1 MAIKRRDF
9 LIFLGVGTGAIACA
23 ALSSSEHK
31 LSTAFANSVTAA
43 SLPKGINF
51 QPVKGPMPL
60 ETSYIIASSD
70 QSMPISSISPEQQ
83 VKAYSTYEV
92 ADDLILP
99 EGFTYDIVAT
109 WGEKVGDSRFGYN
122 KDYLSF
128 VETVKDEGFLTVN
141 FEYISAI
148 PWTQAYQ
155 KVIGKSLPFAKLEA
169 AMKSL
174 GKDEINAYA
183 LPTNDPTKAMI
194 QEISKE
200 ALIDLGIGVISIRRN
215 PDGKWE
221 RTNSKADRRIT
232 GISGLEDGNYL
243 KATGPAVAIFR
254 KKGKGYTDQ
263 LGDKI
268 IGTFSNCAGGTTPWG
283 TVLSCE
289 ENYQDIVAD
298 AVNSDGS
305 SFDPSQNKFYKNNE
319 FMGGL
324 GNVFGLAG
332 NKYGWMVELDPANP
346 KDYGTKHTWLGR
358 YRHEAIGVRVVADQ
372 PLAFYSGCDRRS
384 GHLYKFVSS
393 QKVTNPTDKTNS
405 KLLTNGMLY
414 VAKFN
419 ADGTGQWIALKA
431 DTPVNPDLPSV
442 HAGGMITLPKRPD
455 GGNFKAEKDE
465 DIVTFKKQ
473 FKTLGDLYEG
483 NAEEKQGAILIDA
496 HLAANAAGATCTARP
511 EDTEI
516 AADGSLYV
524 TFTSGTPSNS
534 DGGPDLRIFQGKDGK
549 AYEYGWILH
558 LTEDGNDPGAMKF
571 QWKMLAMGGEPADGG
586 LGFAN
591 PDNLAIDKNGN
602 IWMVTDISSDKY
614 NKAIPNRVD
623 QAGKPLSQSNLLG
636 LFGNSSIWFIPTSGP
651 NAGEAYL
658 FGIGPME
665 CETTGPFFTADGHT
679 LFLSV
684 QHPGEING
692 IRKDMGF
699 EDRKL
704 AMKTTNGKEFM
715 QSRKVPIGSN
725 WPGKKVNDAPRP
737 AVVAIRRVNNQS
749 LI

>member
-1 MAIKRRDF
+1 MTIKRRDF
-9 LIFLGVGTGAIACA
+9 LLFLGAGTGAITCA
-23 ALSSSEHK
+23 AFSSSQQK
-31 LSTAFANSVTAA
+31 LSTPFVDSVTAA

-92 ADDLILP
+92 ADNLLLP

-122 KDYLSF
+122 NDYLSF
-128 VETVKDEGFLTVN
+128 VETGKNEGFLTVN

-155 KVIGKSLPFAKLEA
+155 KVIGKSLPFDQLET
-169 AMKSL
+169 AMKST
-174 GKDEINAYA
+174 GKNEINAYGLA
-183 LPTNDPTKAMI
+183 AKDPIKAMI
-194 QEISKE
+194 QEIAKE

-215 PDGKWE
+215 PDGKWV
-221 RTNSKADRRIT
+221 RTNSQADRRIT
-232 GISGLEDGNYL
+232 GISGLDDGNYL

-254 KKGKGYTDQ
+254 KKGKGYDDQ

-289 ENYQDIVAD
+289 ENYQDLVPD

-393 QKVTNPTDKTNS
+393 EKVTNPADKANS
-405 KLLTNGMLY
+405 KLLTKGMLY
-414 VAKFN
+414 AAKFN
-419 ADGTGQWIALKA
+419 SDGTGRWIALKA

-465 DIVTFKKQ
+465 DIAAFKQQ
-473 FKTLGDLYEG
+473 FKTLDNLYEG

-496 HLAANAAGATCTARP
+496 HLAGNAVGATCTARP

-516 AADGSLYV
+516 APDGSLYV
-524 TFTSGTPSNS
+524 TFTSGTPSSS
-534 DGGPDLRIFQGKDGK
+534 DGGPDLRIFKGKDGK

-571 QWKMLAMGGEPADGG
+571 QWKMLATGGEPADGG

-602 IWMVTDISSDKY
+602 VWMVTDISSDKY
-614 NKAIPNRVD
+614 NKAIPKRVD
-623 QAGKPLSQSNLLG
+623 QEGKPLSQSNLLG

-665 CETTGPFFTADGHT
+665 CETTGPFFTDDGHT

-692 IRKDMGF
+692 MRKDMGF
-699 EDRKL
+699 EDRNL
-704 AMKTTNGKEFM
+704 VMKTTNGKEFM